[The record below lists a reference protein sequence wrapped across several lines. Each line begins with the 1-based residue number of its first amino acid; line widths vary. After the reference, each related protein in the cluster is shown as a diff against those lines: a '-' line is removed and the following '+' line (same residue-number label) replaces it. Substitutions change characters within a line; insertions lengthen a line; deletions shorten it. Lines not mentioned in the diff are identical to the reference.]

1 MKALKKFFGI
11 ILCVCAFGF
20 TAATEQVDQS
30 MQPFFILLVG
40 LCIFGAVMLLKK
52 PKRQKPTIITQNS
65 TAGSFTITSE
75 HEPSAI
81 PEDIAKDMRRYYTL
95 MQAQRDAEIMSESF
109 KLAGSTVM
117 MDVFCMRYDLAM
129 RKAYTLLQ
137 AEQVGVKGI
146 KKLNCHDACIA
157 VINAANSL
165 KIRMLTDYEQSVF
178 AQAEGLK
185 TDKGKLNRYIKI
197 KQTLTNAEPTFALM
211 EEYENLIAKV
221 DARILSLGGFT
232 L

>member
-1 MKALKKFFGI
+1 MRLLKNLVGGLFLFCTVAWVIMAFALKQPPIFVSAVVG
-11 ILCVCAFGF
+11 GF
-20 TAATEQVDQS
+20 VS
-30 MQPFFILLVG
+30 FLL
-40 LCIFGAVMLLKK
+40 LRKTKK
-52 PKRQKPTIITQNS
+52 EKAKPSAIKTSST
-65 TAGSFTITSE
+65 TAGYVTTASE
-75 HEPSAI
+75 HEPSAV

-95 MQAQRDAEIMSESF
+95 MQAQRDAEIMAESF
-109 KLAGSTVM
+109 KLAGSTVT

-129 RKAYTLLQ
+129 RKAHTLLQ

-146 KKLNCHDACIA
+146 KKLNCHDACVA

-165 KIRMLTDYEQSVF
+165 KIRMLTDYEQSAF

-197 KQTLTNAEPTFALM
+197 KQALTNAEPTFLLM
-211 EEYENLIAKV
+211 EEYENLVAKV
-221 DARILSLGGFT
+221 DACITSLGGVV